1 MAVLTVAQILS
12 GGSLGLVSGLDDLLV
27 AEIGGR
33 RVLYGLNRAEN
44 RLVEL
49 SVGPGGGLTFDGF
62 LVLAGT
68 IAAGADAQLGL
79 ASFASGAE
87 LLAVSG
93 LAAVDGQMI
102 SLTGTG
108 ELGTQQTLS
117 GIGALAHPTGLQV
130 GGAPVL
136 VSGGPAGGLVHY
148 ADIGSGYVQGAG
160 LTDAPDRYLADVSAS
175 VGFVSAGTTYVA
187 TASSAEA
194 GINVASVTAAGLA
207 QTGALGAADGLP
219 ISTPSDLAA
228 LERLDE
234 TLLVVASLGTS
245 SLSVLQVEAGV
256 PTLADHIYDSDA
268 TRFQGAAAVSALVHG
283 DFAFLAAGGA
293 EGGVSLMTVL
303 PGGRLV
309 HLGSVAED
317 ETVALD
323 QIKTLDVFVDGGAL
337 QIVAGSANEPGL
349 VRLSYDLSDT
359 GAVVLANPDGA
370 GVTGT
375 ALDDQLIG
383 SVVGETLSGLAG
395 DDILLD
401 ARGNDVL
408 IGGAGADLFVFT
420 ADGQTDQIADFERGV
435 DRLDLS
441 GFDFLYDVSQLSI
454 TPTAN
459 GAILNFGNETIFVT
473 TADAA
478 PLTVADLSN
487 PDILNVDR
495 PPFLLIGR
503 EIVGTS
509 ADETLIGGP
518 GDDTIAGAGGADSL
532 VGAAGIDLLLGSF
545 GNDTLA
551 GEGDRDTLVGGAGDD
566 MLWGGDGGD
575 VLYGD
580 DVA

>member
-1 MAVLTVAQILS
+1 MAALTVAQILS
-12 GGSLGLVSGLDDLLV
+12 GRSLGLVSGLDDLLV
-27 AEIGGR
+27 TDIGGR
-33 RVLYGLNRAEN
+33 RVIYGLNRAEN
-44 RLVEL
+44 RLIEL
-49 SVGPGGGLTFDGF
+49 SVGPGGALSLEGS
-62 LVLAGT
+62 LVFAGT

-87 LLAVSG
+87 FLTVSG
-93 LAAVDGQMI
+93 LAAVDGQMV
-102 SLTGTG
+102 SLSGTG
-108 ELGTQQTLS
+108 ALGTQQTLS
-117 GIGALAHPTGLQV
+117 GTGALAHPTGLQAS
-130 GGAPVL
+130 GAPVL
-136 VSGGPAGGLVHY
+136 VSGGATGGLVHY
-148 ADIGSGYVQGAG
+148 ADIGFGFVEGAG
-160 LTDAPDRYLADVSAS
+160 LVDTSDRYLADVSAS
-175 VGFVSAGTTYVA
+175 VGFVSAGTTYIA
-187 TASSAEA
+187 TASSDEA
-194 GINVASVTAAGLA
+194 GVNVASVTAGGLV

-219 ISTPSDLAA
+219 ISAPSDMAA

-234 TLLVVASLGTS
+234 TLLVVASFGTS
-245 SLSVLQVEAGV
+245 SLSVLQVDEGV

-268 TRFQGAAAVSALVHG
+268 TRFQGAASVSALVHG
-283 DFAFLAAGGA
+283 GFAFVAAGGA

-317 ETVALD
+317 ETLSLD
-323 QIKTLDVFVDGGAL
+323 QVETLEVFVDGNAL
-337 QIVAGSANEPGL
+337 QIVTGSAGEPGL
-349 VRLSYDLSDT
+349 VRLSYDLSET
-359 GAVVLANPDGA
+359 GAVVLADPDGTGA
-370 GVTGT
+370 AGT

-383 SVVGETLSGLAG
+383 SVVGETLNGLAG
-395 DDILLD
+395 NDILLD

-454 TPTAN
+454 TPTGN

-478 PLTVADLSN
+478 PLTAADLSN
-487 PDILNVDR
+487 ADILNVDR

-509 ADETLIGGP
+509 DDETLIGGP

-532 VGAAGIDLLLGSF
+532 VGAAGIDLLLGGF
-545 GNDTLA
+545 GDDTLE

-566 MLWGGDGGD
+566 LLWGGDGGD